1 MREIIQSRLW
11 IGNAADVRD
20 ARRLN
25 DFGVEA
31 VVDLAYEE
39 PLAQLTRG
47 MLYCRFP
54 ILDGEGNRTSLLSM
68 AVETTAAFIRHRTAT
83 LVGCGAGMSR
93 SPAVAAVALA
103 VVRRVSPEA
112 CLLELTAAHPHD
124 ISPQLWNDLRKV
136 YNQLVGDRPAEHPWE
151 SRS

>member
-1 MREIIQSRLW
+1 MREIFPGRLW
-11 IGNAADVRD
+11 LGNAADVRN
-20 ARRLN
+20 ARQLH

-39 PLAQLTRG
+39 PFAQLTRG

-54 ILDGEGNRTSLLSM
+54 ILDGAGNRTGLLLM
-68 AVETTAAFIRHRTAT
+68 AVETTAALIRHQTAT

-124 ISPQLWNDLRKV
+124 ISPQLWNNLRKV
-136 YNQLVGDRPAEHPWE
+136 YNQIVGHRPGEHP
-151 SRS
+151 